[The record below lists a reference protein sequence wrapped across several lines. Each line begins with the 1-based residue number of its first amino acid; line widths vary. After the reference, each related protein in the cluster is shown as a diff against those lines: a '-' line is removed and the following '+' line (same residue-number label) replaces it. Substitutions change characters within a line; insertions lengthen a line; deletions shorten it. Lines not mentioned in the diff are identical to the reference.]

1 MRILSRKVNTVHSKE
16 EVLNIMKDS
25 ASRYHKFETSN
36 DCFQFS
42 FPTHWHTKEGSIP
55 IKGSIADQCGYTEV
69 RIEVYGSFSLYLGLL
84 FFCVGVLASAYGL
97 LIMASCVY
105 PALVSLGIGVLIF
118 VIDLFDAIACLDSL
132 EHRLTRKLDGTER

>member
-84 FFCVGVLASAYGL
+84 FFCVGILASAYGL

>member
-42 FPTHWHTKEGSIP
+42 FPPHWHTKEGSIP

-84 FFCVGVLASAYGL
+84 FFCVGILASAYGL